1 MKRNSFRL
9 LVVFLGA
16 VLFVA
21 AASAGDL
28 DRLVVNIPYD
38 FVVGGNALP
47 AGTYT
52 VRPLSDTSKF
62 PLSISSFEHRTAVY
76 IIADEVE
83 PSSHVKGSL
92 TFVNAGDQHFLTRIQ
107 TGEHVFNL
115 HVSAA
120 VAQEAANQHSYL
132 TGTSETAKH

>member
-9 LVVFLGA
+9 LVVFFGA
-16 VLFVA
+16 VLFAA

-38 FVVGGNALP
+38 FVVEGKTLP

-52 VRPLSDTSKF
+52 VRPLSDSSKF
-62 PLSISSFEHRTAVY
+62 PLSISSFENRTAVY
-76 IIADEVE
+76 FLAGEVE

-107 TGEHVFNL
+107 TGAHVFNL
-115 HVSAA
+115 HVSAKD
-120 VAQEAANQHSYL
+120 VQEAANQHSYL
-132 TGTSETAKH
+132 TGTSETTKH

>member
-9 LVVFLGA
+9 LLVFLGA
-16 VLFVA
+16 VLFAA
-21 AASAGDL
+21 AASAGDS

-38 FVVGGNALP
+38 FVVGGNTLQ

-62 PLSISSFEHRTAVY
+62 PLCISSFEHRTTVY
-76 IIADEVE
+76 ILADEVE
-83 PSSHVKGSL
+83 PSSHIKGSV

-107 TGEHVFNL
+107 TGQHVFNL

-120 VAQEAANQHSYL
+120 IVQEAVNQHSYL
-132 TGTSETAKH
+132 TSTSETTKH